1 MAKKKEVIPFY
12 VINEDMYKRR
22 TFGPYDIMP
31 YLIEE
36 YKDTKKSKH
45 RKTPETFE
53 EFKEFVKDKCLY
65 QYWGRCE
72 YEVLIGS
79 WPFGSYKMRQEVKEF
94 IKKEPNLDDYRTDVD
109 FLNIITQDMQKMDVY
124 EQVMMNHDT
133 VTKILMENVGATGKE
148 PVKKN
153 EQNKKA

>member
-1 MAKKKEVIPFY
+1 MAKKKELIPFY
-12 VINEDMYKRR
+12 VINENMFKRH
-22 TFGPYDIMP
+22 TFGPYNIMP
-31 YLIEE
+31 YLVEE

-45 RKTPETFE
+45 RKTPVTFE
-53 EFKEFVKDKCLY
+53 EFKTFVKDKCQY

-94 IKKEPNLDDYRTDVD
+94 IKNDPNLDDYSTDID
-109 FLNIITQDMQKMDVY
+109 FLNIITQDMQKFDIF

-133 VTKILMENVGATGKE
+133 VTKILMENVGTDKQT
-148 PVKKN
+148 VKKN
-153 EQNKKA
+153 EQDKKA